1 MKKDYY
7 VAYVDGMCEPKNPG
21 GNMGIG
27 AFVLNPNRERIFT
40 HSDYI
45 TSESLN
51 GQTSN
56 NIAEYMAVISVM
68 KFLLGDGLQNE
79 KIIICGD
86 SKLSIMQMR
95 GEWKANGGGYIPYYQ
110 KAQELKKNFKN
121 IRFEWIPREKNSI
134 ADELSKCEAIKN
146 GCEFK
151 IQKQK

>member
-7 VAYVDGMCEPKNPG
+7 VAYVDGMCEPVNPS

-27 AFVLNPNRERIFT
+27 AFILNPNRERIFT

-45 TSESLN
+45 PSKQLN

-56 NIAEYMAVISVM
+56 NIAEYLAVIAVM
-68 KFLLGDGLQNE
+68 EFLLNMELHNE

-95 GEWKANGGGYIPYYQ
+95 GEWKANKGGYIPYYE
-110 KAQELKKNFKN
+110 KAKELKKNFKN

-146 GCEFK
+146 GCEFR
-151 IQKQK
+151 IQKH